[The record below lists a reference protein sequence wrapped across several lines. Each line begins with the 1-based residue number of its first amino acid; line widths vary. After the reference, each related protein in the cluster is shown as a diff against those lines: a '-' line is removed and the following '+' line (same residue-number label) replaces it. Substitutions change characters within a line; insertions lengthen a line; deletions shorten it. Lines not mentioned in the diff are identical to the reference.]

1 MKYFSRVFVLV
12 LFLTMALM
20 GKGKEQTSINFEY
33 GSHDPLKFKDASS
46 SYQYVTPDYYENV
59 IENVKEGHRL
69 AKKGDLQ
76 EALMFFER
84 AISYDSTYVFAYNG
98 LANTYIKLKNYQKAE
113 DLFKIGIKY
122 GQRDAFLYNNLA
134 NLYLM
139 QGKLDEALENLKIA
153 AAYDPNSSLISYNL
167 ANIYYNMAEYNTA
180 IRYYKQA
187 LQFDASMCDARY
199 NLALSYQKSSL
210 PSFMIKEY
218 ETLVKHCPAHIEGV
232 LNLAAYYIEVDQ
244 LEKALI
250 LYKQALV
257 LKQDSRLYLAL
268 GHTYHNLSYFSQEIS
283 AYTSAVEADSS
294 NMLAWEYLA
303 RSYWEQGMTITAKNT
318 CEKALEI
325 EPKNEN
331 ISNLLSK
338 IADG

>member
-1 MKYFSRVFVLV
+1 MKYFSKILCLV
-12 LFLTMALM
+12 LFLIMALP
-20 GKGKEQTSINFEY
+20 GKEKEQTSINFEY
-33 GSHDPLKFKDASS
+33 GSHDPLKFEDASS

-69 AKKGDLQ
+69 AKRGDLQ

-98 LANTYIKLKNYQKAE
+98 LANTHIELKNYEKAE
-113 DLFKIGIKY
+113 ALFKIGIKH
-122 GQRDAFLYNNLA
+122 GEKDAFLYNNLA

-139 QGKLDEALENLKIA
+139 QGKLDKALYHLRIA
-153 AAYDPNSSLISYNL
+153 VAYNPNSSLINYNL

-187 LQFDASMCDARY
+187 LQFDPNMCDARY
-199 NLALSYQKSSL
+199 NLALSYQNISL
-210 PSFMIKEY
+210 PSLMIEEY
-218 ETLVKHCPAHIEGV
+218 KTLVKHCPGHAKGV

-244 LEKALI
+244 VEKALM

-257 LKQDSRLYLAL
+257 INQDSRIYLAL
-268 GHTYHNLSYFSQEIS
+268 GHTYHNLSYFNQEIS
-283 AYTSAVEADSS
+283 AYTSAVKADSS
-294 NMLAWEYLA
+294 NMDAWEYLA
-303 RSYWEQGMTITAKNT
+303 RSYWEQDMIISAKTT

-325 EPKNEN
+325 KPDNEN
-331 ISNLLSK
+331 ILNLLSK
-338 IADG
+338 ILDQ